1 MANRPERDQHLRGMV
16 DAHWARGPLAL
27 DEDPAE
33 RRRIAT
39 IAALAALCPEAKSAL
54 DVGCGDG
61 TVLRALARIRRPR
74 LHLRVGCDPSR
85 PGLRHLDED
94 ARPVRGSSAA
104 LPFADRSFDLVLCCD
119 VLEHLPDE
127 TAAAT
132 VAELRRVTRRYLLLN
147 VPFAEDLG
155 WSMLSCERCGLDY
168 HRDHHV
174 RRYAAEDLIALAAS
188 NGFSIQAL
196 RTTGATVRRIV
207 PLPLRVGAGLQL
219 GHDAATSCPA
229 CGAIP
234 DPLHRSRAVAR
245 AAFFRLHSALTW
257 PLRRSLSRDTELVAL
272 LARERE

>member
-1 MANRPERDQHLRGMV
+1 MATRPERDPHKREMV

-27 DEDPAE
+27 DEDPTE
-33 RRRIAT
+33 QRRVAT
-39 IAALAALCPEAKSAL
+39 LAALAALCPEAESAL

-61 TVLRALARIRRPR
+61 TVLRALDRARLR
-74 LHLRVGCDPSR
+74 LRVGCDRSR
-85 PGLRHLDED
+85 PGLRHLDEG
-94 ARPVRGSSAA
+94 AHPIRGASTA

-127 TAAAT
+127 AAAAT
-132 VAELRRVTRRYLLLN
+132 VAELQRVTRRHLLLN

-155 WSMLSCERCGLDY
+155 WSMLSCDRCDLDY

-188 NGFSIQAL
+188 HGFAIRAL
-196 RTTGATVRRIV
+196 RTTGATVRRVV
-207 PLPLRVGAGLQL
+207 PLPLRFGARLQL

-234 DPLHRSRAVAR
+234 TPLSSSRSVAR

-257 PLRRSLSRDTELVAL
+257 PLRRRLSRDTEIVAL
-272 LARERE
+272 LSRE

>member
-1 MANRPERDQHLRGMV
+1 MATRPARDPHLQGMV

-33 RRRIAT
+33 RRRIAM
-39 IAALAALCPEAKSAL
+39 IAALAALCPMAESAL

-61 TVLRALARIRRPR
+61 AVLRALDRPR
-74 LHLRVGCDPSR
+74 LRLRVGCDPSR
-85 PGLRHLDED
+85 PGLRHLDGG
-94 ARPVRGSSAA
+94 ACPVRGSSAA

-127 TAAAT
+127 AAAAT
-132 VAELRRVTRRYLLLN
+132 VAELRRVTRHHLLLN

-155 WSMLSCERCGLDY
+155 WSMLSCDRCGREF

-174 RRYAAEDLIALAAS
+174 RRYTAEDLIALAAS
-188 NGFSIQAL
+188 HGFAVRAL

-207 PLPLRVGAGLQL
+207 PLPRRFGARLQL
-219 GHDAATSCPA
+219 GHSAETSCPA

-234 DPLHRSRAVAR
+234 GPLSRSRTAAR
-245 AAFFRLHSALTW
+245 TAFCRLHSALTW
-257 PLRRSLSRDTELVAL
+257 PLRRRVSRDTELVAL
-272 LARERE
+272 LSRP

>member
-39 IAALAALCPEAKSAL
+39 IAALAALCPEAESAL

-61 TVLRALARIRRPR
+61 TVLRALDRTR
-74 LHLRVGCDPSR
+74 LRLRVGCDPSR

-104 LPFADRSFDLVLCCD
+104 LPFVDRSFDLVLCCD

-127 TAAAT
+127 RAAAT

-147 VPFAEDLG
+147 VPFAEDLS
-155 WSMLSCERCGLDY
+155 WSMLPCERCGLDY

-174 RRYAAEDLIALAAS
+174 RRYTAEDLIALAAS

-196 RTTGATVRRIV
+196 CTTGATVRRIV
-207 PLPLRVGAGLQL
+207 PLPLRFGARLKL

-234 DPLHRSRAVAR
+234 GPLPRSRSVAR

-257 PLRRSLSRDTELVAL
+257 PLRRRLSRDTELVAL
-272 LARERE
+272 LARK